1 MSVQHPWF
9 KNALHTDYQALLNPQ
24 EAGFVFAASSGVIS
38 TKNILKQIGFSTDI
52 HLKHD
57 QQMQQWVD
65 RCISELAQQK
75 KHNTVL
81 VGGFPFSHRDVPEL
95 FLAEAHNTHLSSRY
109 DDRRH
114 LAFFG
119 QQLPATLVPSAEHY
133 KFGVQAILD
142 QMQAGTLRK
151 AVLARAIELKP
162 EHAVDVAQLFDNLLQ
177 DNPEGYTFALSQ
189 NPQQHGWFVG
199 ASPELLVAKQHAQVF
214 SHPVA
219 GTLARH
225 ADNAEDQARAQQL
238 LASQKDHYEHA
249 MVIEAI
255 ADQLAPFCSQL
266 HVPAKPS
273 LIKTKTLWH
282 LATPIH
288 GTLKDADTH
297 VLKLV
302 ELLHPTP
309 AVCGQPP
316 QLARNMIDELEPF
329 QRSLFTGAMGWSDT
343 QGNGAWSVT
352 IRCARVFEDL
362 IRIYAGAGIVPE
374 SRPELELAETA
385 AKFRTMLDALGLQPE
400 DLLYQA

>member
-1 MSVQHPWF
+1 MSVQYPWF
-9 KNALHTDYQALLNPQ
+9 KNALHTNYQALLNSQ

-38 TKNILKQIGFSTDI
+38 AKKILKQLDFSTDI
-52 HLKHD
+52 HLTHD
-57 QQMQQWVD
+57 QQMQQWVNQ
-65 RCISELAQQK
+65 CIAELAQQQQ
-75 KHNTVL
+75 HNTVL

-95 FLAEAHNTHLSSRY
+95 FLAQAHNMYLSRQQ
-109 DDRRH
+109 DERRH
-114 LAFFG
+114 LAYFG
-119 QQLPATLVPSAEHY
+119 QQLPATLVPSAQHY
-133 KFGVQAILD
+133 TRGVQAILD

-162 EHAVDVAQLFDNLLQ
+162 GHALDVAQLFDNLLQ

-199 ASPELLVAKQHAQVF
+199 ASPELLVAKQDAQVF

-225 ADNAEDQARAQQL
+225 ADHAEDQIRAQRL
-238 LASQKDHYEHA
+238 LASQKDHYEHG

-255 ADQLAPFCSQL
+255 ADQLAPFCSHL

-288 GTLKDADTH
+288 GTLKDAGTH

-316 QLARNMIDELEPF
+316 QLARSIIDELEPF

-343 QGNGAWSVT
+343 HGNGVWSVT
-352 IRCARVFEDL
+352 IRCARVLDHL
-362 IRIYAGAGIVPE
+362 IRLYAGAGIVPE
-374 SRPELELAETA
+374 SNPEMELAETT

-400 DLLYQA
+400 DLVY